1 MSVRERY
8 STILL
13 ALFLMISMAISL
25 SCDESTPAAEE
36 TSTTVSETTISTTS
50 SSSTASATSISST
63 TSSTSSTSSTASTSS
78 VSTADPLLSVVPTP
92 STSISDVLSMTTTA
106 HDDHAPSKVT
116 SDPPNEET
124 TNTPG
129 HYVTSAF
136 PVAEIYE
143 NVSPAVVSVRVSIPA
158 TSLYRKRDEIFS
170 GLIIDESG
178 LVITTY
184 SLMERALDYRGRLL
198 KNASI
203 SILVKGIPKAFTAT
217 LVGHQ
222 SSTDLALL
230 KIGNPD
236 KLIFHAIPLAKDVDL
251 YVGTQVA
258 SIGYPPMMVS
268 AGGLTMGYVTS
279 FYRRTYEEDGAPL
292 GLIETSIS
300 TLPIYAGSPL
310 VNAKGE
316 VVAIVSGYL
325 KRVYVQNQGYAVP
338 STIVADVVNRI
349 QEKENGGPT
358 RKAALGITVLSDED
372 TLEIRETYG
381 YPNGL
386 YISTVKP
393 ESAAYTAGLNQGDIL
408 QTLNGVSMELT
419 QDLIFF
425 LDEQAIGTL
434 VEIVVYRPSEDKTLT
449 LTTYLLEVRP

>member
-1 MSVRERY
+1 MTVRERN
-8 STILL
+8 SVILL
-13 ALFLMISMAISL
+13 ALFLVFTMAITL
-25 SCDESTPAAEE
+25 SCDVDVPIIES
-36 TSTTVSETTISTTS
+36 TSTTVSETTT
-50 SSSTASATSISST
+50 
-63 TSSTSSTSSTASTSS
+63 STSSAPRPNTSTTVTPS
-78 VSTADPLLSVVPTP
+78 P
-92 STSISDVLSMTTTA
+92 STSQSLSPSMTTAANTTPPG
-106 HDDHAPSKVT
+106 DVTTEPSDV
-116 SDPPNEET
+116 
-124 TNTPG
+124 
-129 HYVTSAF
+129 YVSPVF

-143 NVSPAVVSVRVSIPA
+143 NISPAVVSVRVSSPA

-203 SILVKGIPKAFTAT
+203 SILVKGIPKAFPAT

-236 KLIFHAIPLAKDVDL
+236 KLVFHAVPLANDPEL

-268 AGGLTMGYVTS
+268 TGGLTMGHVTS
-279 FYRRTYEEDGAPL
+279 VYRKTFEEDGAPL

-310 VNAKGE
+310 VNSKGE

-338 STIVADVVNRI
+338 STIVTDVVKRI
-349 QEKENGGPT
+349 QDNENGTPT
-358 RKAALGITVLSDED
+358 RKAALGITVLNDED
-372 TLEIRETYG
+372 TLELRETYG

-386 YISTVKP
+386 YISTVKA

-408 QTLNGVSMELT
+408 LTLNGESMELT
-419 QDLIFF
+419 QDLMLF
-425 LDEQAIGTL
+425 LDERTIGTL

-449 LTTYLLEVRP
+449 LNSYLLEEKP

>member
-1 MSVRERY
+1 MTVRERN
-8 STILL
+8 SVILL
-13 ALFLMISMAISL
+13 ALFLVFTMAITL
-25 SCDESTPAAEE
+25 SCDVDVPIIES
-36 TSTTVSETTISTTS
+36 TSTTVSETTT
-50 SSSTASATSISST
+50 
-63 TSSTSSTSSTASTSS
+63 STSSAPRPNTSTTVTPS
-78 VSTADPLLSVVPTP
+78 P
-92 STSISDVLSMTTTA
+92 STSQSLSPSMTTAANTTPPG
-106 HDDHAPSKVT
+106 DVTTEPSDV
-116 SDPPNEET
+116 
-124 TNTPG
+124 
-129 HYVTSAF
+129 YVSPVF

-143 NVSPAVVSVRVSIPA
+143 NISPAVVSVRVSIPA

-178 LVITTY
+178 LIITTY

-203 SILVKGIPKAFTAT
+203 SILVKGIPKAFPAT

-236 KLIFHAIPLAKDVDL
+236 KLVFHAVPLANDPEL

-268 AGGLTMGYVTS
+268 TGGLTMGHVTS
-279 FYRRTYEEDGAPL
+279 VYRKTFEEDGAPL

-310 VNAKGE
+310 VNSKGE

-338 STIVADVVNRI
+338 STIVTDVVKRI
-349 QEKENGGPT
+349 QDNENGTPT
-358 RKAALGITVLSDED
+358 RKAALGITVLNDED
-372 TLEIRETYG
+372 TLELRETYG

-386 YISTVKP
+386 YISTVKA

-408 QTLNGVSMELT
+408 LTLNGESMELT
-419 QDLIFF
+419 QDLMLF
-425 LDEQAIGTL
+425 LDERTIGTL

-449 LTTYLLEVRP
+449 LNSYLLEEKP